1 MRKTILA
8 VALAAVAAPAAAQQI
23 DTMVLENE
31 LPLENVPAALD
42 WVRAF
47 HADVA
52 AFASD
57 GGMTPEEVC
66 AFEGW
71 TALLDG
77 FDQENATA
85 TLDFVFQP
93 VMEIGY
99 SLEGWLIR
107 AVGAEDAAARM
118 AEWDALEISQVM
130 TMSPSPAVVSAA
142 PPESC
147 AGLPD

>member
-1 MRKTILA
+1 MRKTVLA
-8 VALAAVAAPAAAQQI
+8 AALAAFAAPAAARQTE
-23 DTMVLENE
+23 TMVLENT
-31 LPLENVPAALD
+31 LPLENVPAAID

-52 AFASD
+52 AHADS

-66 AFEGW
+66 AFDGW

-77 FDQENATA
+77 FDQETATA
-85 TLDFVFQP
+85 TIDFIFQP
-93 VMEIGY
+93 VMPIDYG
-99 SLEGWLIR
+99 LEGWLTR

-118 AEWDALEISQVM
+118 AEWDALEITQAR
-130 TMSPSPAVVSAA
+130 TMSPGPAVVSAA

-147 AGLPD
+147 AGLLE